1 MSIHSPAMRTVI
13 TLFTTATTLAF
24 TLATAHGSASPCD
37 ATQQIRLSF
46 GDRQIDQW
54 SGTTDNIR
62 HLVLP
67 NGFKLGVKIEQASR
81 EKYEDFLKRMRKSSV
96 PELVRISLYDE
107 TEATPR
113 LMTYTFGG
121 ANSLQGYGPR
131 GGADRVDEV
140 GSPGIEFRLSKAN
153 CANQADSGLG
163 VAAISLG
170 AAAISLSAADIAAL
184 PTAAMLKQTNEKSQP
199 SAENK
204 RGMDAAIADAR
215 AGKYIINYP
224 SRTLSPPE
232 MEVLKREFE
241 NAGLQFGTP
250 DEANS
255 GGYNKGYTR
264 AMIDAIKEKFG
275 ATKMREIEANIKV
288 SMAALVPASAAK

>member
-1 MSIHSPAMRTVI
+1 MSIHPSSMRAIMRLLV
-13 TLFTTATTLAF
+13 TAAAIALALTF
-24 TLATAHGSASPCD
+24 ATAHASACD
-37 ATQQIRLSF
+37 ASQQIRLSV
-46 GDRQIDQW
+46 GDRQIDRW
-54 SGTTDNIR
+54 TGASNSVR
-62 HLVLP
+62 HIVLP

-81 EKYEDFLKRMRKSSV
+81 EKYEDLLKRLRESSA

-107 TEATPR
+107 TETTPR
-113 LMTYTFGG
+113 LITYTFGG
-121 ANSLQGYGPR
+121 INSVQGYGPR

-140 GSPGIEFRLSKAN
+140 GSPGIEFRLSKPN
-153 CANQADSGLG
+153 C
-163 VAAISLG
+163 
-170 AAAISLSAADIAAL
+170 LSTADIAAL
-184 PTAAMLKQTNEKSQP
+184 PTAAMLQQTNEISQP

-204 RGMDAAIADAR
+204 RGRDAAIADAR

-264 AMIDAIKEKFG
+264 AMMDAIKEKFG